1 MRSPF
6 LPSSLCRGKI
16 REKGGDFMDPI
27 KRYALDTAKEI
38 VVAKMANATI
48 HASKDSGTQVADF
61 FEEIYKR
68 VLALSKSES

>member
-1 MRSPF
+1 
-6 LPSSLCRGKI
+6 
-16 REKGGDFMDPI
+16 MDPI
-27 KRYALDTAKEI
+27 ERYALDTAKEI

-68 VLALSKSES
+68 VLALSKSKS